1 MHRYGDG
8 KRNDGGRSHREIP
21 PAPAGGRHERRQAR
35 FASATRRSENRSVEL
50 AGRLFAPELAI
61 TLRNLRIA
69 LVTHL
74 APRPS
79 ASRRRSADG
88 SWRLPHSIRWRK
100 PPRAV

>member
-69 LVTHL
+69 DRKSTRLNSSHANISYAVFCL
-74 APRPS
+74 KKKKIEES
-79 ASRRRSADG
+79 ERS
-88 SWRLPHSIRWRK
+88 
-100 PPRAV
+100 V